1 MNANISDMRTVE
13 LWRRGQA
20 GWPPRFP
27 IAQLPNPP
35 LLVALAGWGLS
46 ATTDGPAHRAGRVL
60 LIAGIAVWASLEV
73 SDGANW
79 FRRGLGVAGLVWVA
93 VRVAGEL

>member
-1 MNANISDMRTVE
+1 MRTAE

-35 LLVALAGWGLS
+35 LLVALAGWGLA
-46 ATTDGPAHRAGRVL
+46 ATTDGTAHDAGRVL
-60 LIAGIAVWASLEV
+60 LVAGIAVWASMEV
-73 SDGANW
+73 SAGANW
-79 FRRGLGVAGLVWVA
+79 FRRGLGVAGLVWV
-93 VRVAGEL
+93 VVQVAGEL

>member
-1 MNANISDMRTVE
+1 MRTVE

-35 LLVALAGWGLS
+35 LLVALAGWALA
-46 ATTDGPAHRAGRVL
+46 ATTDGAAHHTGRAL
-60 LIAGIAVWASLEV
+60 LVAGIAVWASMEV
-73 SDGANW
+73 SAGANW

-93 VRVAGEL
+93 VQVAGEL